1 MQVQGTDGVGVGWA
15 DGRILALLS
24 CALVT
29 VCHPGTR
36 GHGGLGMVEQALGGV
51 WGGSLT
57 PVDTTVDKFL
67 KV

>member
-1 MQVQGTDGVGVGWA
+1 MRVQGTDGLGVGWA

-24 CALVT
+24 RALVT

-51 WGGSLT
+51 WGRSLA
-57 PVDTTVDKFL
+57 PVDTMVDTIS
-67 KV
+67 